1 MEGLVVVDTFGRT
14 HQASLNEY
22 NVALALQNMELQ
34 FMFQVQM
41 FGGKSLRGGQVLD
54 FLVWDPFPIP
64 LQVFGNYYHTAQ
76 LGANDNYNL
85 ALLRN
90 HYGVDVE
97 IIWGTESETPEDA
110 LSACSSIFR

>member
-1 MEGLVVVDTFGRT
+1 MEGLIVVDTYGRT

-22 NVALALQNMELQ
+22 NVALALQKLELR
-34 FMFQVQM
+34 FMFQVEI

-54 FLVWDPFPIP
+54 FLVWNPFPIP
-64 LQVFGNYYHTAQ
+64 LQVFGDYYHTAQ

-90 HYGVDVE
+90 YYGREVE
-97 IIWGTESETPEDA
+97 IIWGTDSKTPEDA
-110 LSACSSIFR
+110 LSACSSIFS